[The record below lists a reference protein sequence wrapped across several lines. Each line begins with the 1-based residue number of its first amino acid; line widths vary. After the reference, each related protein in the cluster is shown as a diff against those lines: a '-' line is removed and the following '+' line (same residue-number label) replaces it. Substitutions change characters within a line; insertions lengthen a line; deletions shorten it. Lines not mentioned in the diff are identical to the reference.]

1 MVVRLCAVAYI
12 LIFTTVTAAAETP
25 NYYTF
30 CFWDGISRFRSGLY
44 KSSVSDIPAE
54 LCSAVVYSHVTIDQR
69 SHWIRLTDK
78 ELELGTQVFEEM
90 KDLKRRNPKLKIL
103 LAVGGPHDLL
113 EKYWQFFPVV
123 YYWKDMT
130 ESLVQWLRTYDF
142 DGVVLDFFSGTASF
156 IDTVRN
162 WDKAKFIHPFVWI
175 DRAELIVEK
184 GASRQ
189 SIVLEVPL
197 SARTYITTP
206 TASGVHTVFPG
217 FSGNYTN
224 LQGSLA
230 SFEANMV
237 MGRKYRGA
245 AVRSVDLD
253 DYNSQC
259 AGKSNLLKGLRSTFD
274 AAKPDVEFPY
284 KSPRAS
290 CLDKHNK
297 MIPTTA
303 PSQEADNVKALRV
316 VDTAQRS
323 SGGHEDSALRV
334 CQRRPLLRYHLR
346 KDPPTVPN
354 TPETVPVSKEPP
366 ETQSLTQSVID

>member
-1 MVVRLCAVAYI
+1 MVVQLRAVAYI

-54 LCSAVVYSHVTIDQR
+54 LCSAVVYSHVTIDER

-78 ELELGTQVFEEM
+78 ELELDPEARSFTNSSIYKSIWVLPQNKVFEEM

-162 WDKAKFIHPFVWI
+162 WDKAKFIHPFVWQI
-175 DRAELIVEK
+175 SNNLRAHENKWTITLTLPTFDSASHHLFDIERLTEEVNFFLLKSSDCLEFPK
-184 GASRQ
+184 GALVNVTRTTDMTDASTR
-189 SIVLEVPL
+189 SIFCFLFFL
-197 SARTYITTP
+197 
-206 TASGVHTVFPG
+206 
-217 FSGNYTN
+217 
-224 LQGSLA
+224 
-230 SFEANMV
+230 
-237 MGRKYRGA
+237 
-245 AVRSVDLD
+245 
-253 DYNSQC
+253 
-259 AGKSNLLKGLRSTFD
+259 
-274 AAKPDVEFPY
+274 
-284 KSPRAS
+284 
-290 CLDKHNK
+290 
-297 MIPTTA
+297 
-303 PSQEADNVKALRV
+303 
-316 VDTAQRS
+316 
-323 SGGHEDSALRV
+323 
-334 CQRRPLLRYHLR
+334 
-346 KDPPTVPN
+346 
-354 TPETVPVSKEPP
+354 
-366 ETQSLTQSVID
+366 